1 MRNLQRLFA
10 AFGLAV
16 ALTLP
21 VLAGEIQTGLVDPPP
36 PPANHATSSESR
48 NASNGAMDAVESFSP
63 DYSVAEISLNLL
75 QRVLFLF

>member
-1 MRNLQRLFA
+1 MRKLQRLLT

-16 ALTLP
+16 ALALP
-21 VLAGEIQTGLVDPPP
+21 VLAGEIQTGLVNPPP
-36 PPANHATSSESR
+36 PPANHATSSESKA
-48 NASNGAMDAVESFSP
+48 ASNRAVGAVESFNS